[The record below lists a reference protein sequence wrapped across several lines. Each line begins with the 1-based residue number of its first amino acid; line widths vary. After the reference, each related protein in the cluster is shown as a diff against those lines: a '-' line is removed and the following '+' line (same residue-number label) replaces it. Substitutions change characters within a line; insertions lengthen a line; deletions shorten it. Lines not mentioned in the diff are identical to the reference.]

1 MNMLASPRQ
10 VSSQFGVPDD
20 LLKLHVL
27 ITDDHAVVRR
37 GLRQVI
43 AEEFDSLVIA
53 EAATGEDAIGIA
65 REQRFDVV
73 ILDLCLPDKQGLDVL
88 KELKAMHRDLPVV
101 VLSIY
106 PEEQFALRAFRAG
119 ASAYLTKGSA
129 SEELGRVVRK
139 VVDGGQYVSD
149 ELAAYLEGTAIN
161 GSTALPHETL
171 TNRELEVLCMLGRG
185 QSVTETAEVLSLSV
199 KTVSSHRTRILEKLN
214 LNTTAELIHYVIDH
228 ELFPSFR
235 PLVPDATD

>member
-10 VSSQFGVPDD
+10 VSSHLSVPDD

-27 ITDDHAVVRR
+27 IADDHAVVRR
-37 GLRQVI
+37 GLRQVMS
-43 AEEFDSLVIA
+43 EEFESLMIA
-53 EAATGEDAIGIA
+53 EAANGEDAIGIA
-65 REQRFDVV
+65 RVQHFDIV

-88 KELKAMHRDLPVV
+88 RELKAMYRDLPVV

-139 VVDGGQYVSD
+139 VVDGGRYVSD

-185 QSVTETAEVLSLSV
+185 QSVTETAAELSLSV
-199 KTVSSHRTRILEKLN
+199 KTISSHRTHILEKLN
-214 LNTTAELIHYVIDH
+214 LKTTAELIHYVIAH
-228 ELFPSFR
+228 ELIASFR
-235 PLVPDATD
+235 TQV